1 MAALGRLSRFL
12 SSTVHRSGGLVRAF
26 SMLAEVVDVAD
37 VSDLY
42 LPRDAH
48 CYYIFGKHEP
58 LKLSST
64 RVISI
69 TEYFKE
75 VSLLDRAPRNRLIE
89 DIDDNLPFLIHD
101 RVRKLLRSG
110 LLSLY
115 FNKTCGLSIPDTDF
129 IEKTLPFVKLFK
141 ALVGKYA
148 GRDAI
153 FKLPKSL
160 DLHFKFL
167 ELLIVKDYR
176 VIYGPALFP
185 KLLISIMYCKVHRL
199 LREQCLSRGQG
210 VAANAIMVTIEEK
223 IFDFMKSCSTNALLI
238 SYSGAH
244 GERTKKHIVG
254 SEDGRN
260 EALIYEVC
268 DDTKDLKASNVPLK
282 VRNFMGNK
290 ELSDEAKSTTAEG
303 NVEIVPGDELTAT
316 LLDTVNT
323 IQRTTG
329 YGRRTLRRGYRRV
342 MGRAR
347 ASTSSAPSGTDGGR
361 SGLPAGGVGDPDSA
375 GAFMSLRSGPRI
387 RNPVSSRRGGD
398 RLIDIHGLHVNEA
411 IHILKGELTA
421 LKSTARAA
429 GKRMQVMVC
438 VGIGHHPRGSRTARL
453 PIAVEQFLLD
463 EGLQYTQPQAGL
475 LRVMVY

>member
-1 MAALGRLSRFL
+1 MLEEMQ
-12 SSTVHRSGGLVRAF
+12 SS
-26 SMLAEVVDVAD
+26 
-37 VSDLY
+37 
-42 LPRDAH
+42 
-48 CYYIFGKHEP
+48 IF
-58 LKLSST
+58 
-64 RVISI
+64 
-69 TEYFKE
+69 
-75 VSLLDRAPRNRLIE
+75 
-89 DIDDNLPFLIHD
+89 
-101 RVRKLLRSG
+101 
-110 LLSLY
+110 
-115 FNKTCGLSIPDTDF
+115 
-129 IEKTLPFVKLFK
+129 
-141 ALVGKYA
+141 
-148 GRDAI
+148 
-153 FKLPKSL
+153 KSL

-185 KLLISIMYCKVHRL
+185 KLLISIMYCEVHRL

-329 YGRRTLRRGYRRV
+329 YGQIR
-342 MGRAR
+342 
-347 ASTSSAPSGTDGGR
+347 SA
-361 SGLPAGGVGDPDSA
+361 
-375 GAFMSLRSGPRI
+375 
-387 RNPVSSRRGGD
+387 
-398 RLIDIHGLHVNEA
+398 
-411 IHILKGELTA
+411 K
-421 LKSTARAA
+421 K
-429 GKRMQVMVC
+429 K
-438 VGIGHHPRGSRTARL
+438 
-453 PIAVEQFLLD
+453 
-463 EGLQYTQPQAGL
+463 
-475 LRVMVY
+475 